1 MLTGQELPYIT
12 KSSSKNSELASKK
25 NKLIA
30 DGISTLVPFFVEEAK
45 GSVLKDVDGNIYLDL
60 YGGIGVVNAG
70 HRPDIVVEKIK
81 NQADKLLH
89 TCFMIAPYENYL
101 QLAEKIVN
109 IIPIKGD
116 KKAAFF
122 NSGAEAVE
130 NAIKIAKA
138 YTKRSGVIS
147 FSNAFHGRTLMTMSL
162 TSKTKP
168 YKYEFGP
175 FAPEVYKA
183 PSAYCYRC
191 PFGKEYGKC
200 SFECLDYIEQL
211 FVSEVDPST
220 IAAMIIEPVQ
230 GEGGFIVQPKE
241 FMQGLEKICKKYG
254 IVFIVDEIQTGFAR
268 TGKMFATEYYG
279 IDPDIITLA
288 KSIASGLPLSAVVGK
303 KNIMDAPGPGR
314 IGGTYGGNPLACAS
328 ALATIDFIKENN
340 LEKKSEEIGKYIM
353 GRLNKLKEKYDFVG
367 DVRGLGSMV
376 AIEFIDKDK
385 KPDKQIVSKI
395 IQKCFEN
402 GIVIISA
409 GVFGNVI
416 RFLPPL
422 VITEE
427 QLKKAM
433 DIFEEAIENVKHE
446 NT

>member
-1 MLTGQELPYIT
+1 MLTGLELPKIEQKKGET
-12 KSSSKNSELASKK
+12 NSKLMERKK
-25 NKLIA
+25 AFVAN
-30 DGISTLVPFFVEEAK
+30 GISTFVPFFVKEAK
-45 GSVLKDVDGNIYLDL
+45 GSVLEDADGNIYLDL
-60 YGGIGVVNAG
+60 YSGIGVVNAG
-70 HRPDIVVEKIK
+70 HRPDSVVEGIK

-89 TCFMIAPYENYL
+89 TCFMVAPYENYL
-101 QLAEKIVN
+101 DLAEKIID
-109 IIPIKGD
+109 IIPIKGE
-116 KKAAFF
+116 KKVAFF

-175 FAPEVYKA
+175 FAPEVYKV

-200 SFECLDYIEQL
+200 SFECLDYIEQF

-230 GEGGFIVQPKE
+230 GEGGFIVQPEE

-254 IVFIVDEIQTGFAR
+254 IIFIVDEIQTGFAR
-268 TGKMFATEYYG
+268 TGRMFASEYYG

-303 KNIMDAPGPGR
+303 KDIMDAPGPGR

-328 ALATIDFIKENN
+328 ALATIDFMKENN
-340 LEKKSEEIGKYIM
+340 LEKKSEKIGKYM
-353 GRLNKLKEKYDFVG
+353 MERLSKLKEKYDFVG
-367 DVRGLGSMV
+367 DVRGLGSMA

-385 KPDKQIVSKI
+385 KPNKSIVSKI
-395 IQKCFEN
+395 IQKCLDE
-402 GIVIISA
+402 GLVIIAA

-422 VITEE
+422 VVTDE

-433 DIFEEAIENVKHE
+433 DIFEKAFENIK
-446 NT
+446 

>member
-1 MLTGQELPYIT
+1 MLTGQELPYRKT
-12 KSSSKNSELASKK
+12 KSSSKNSELARKK

-30 DGISTLVPFFVEEAK
+30 DGISTFVPFFVDEAK
-45 GSVLKDVDGNIYLDL
+45 DAVLKDTDGNLYLDF
-60 YGGIGVVNAG
+60 YAGIGVVNAG
-70 HRPDIVVEKIK
+70 HRPDSVVENIK

-101 QLAEKIVN
+101 DLAEKIID
-109 IIPIKGD
+109 IIPIKGE

-168 YKYEFGP
+168 YKHEFGP
-175 FAPEVYKA
+175 FAPEIYKV

-200 SFECLDYIEQL
+200 SFECLDYIEQF

-220 IAAMIIEPVQ
+220 IAAMIIELVQ

-241 FMQGLEKICKKYG
+241 FMQGLERICKKYG
-254 IVFIVDEIQTGFAR
+254 IIFIVDEIQTGFAR
-268 TGKMFATEYYG
+268 TGRMFASEYYG

-303 KNIMDAPGPGR
+303 KDIMDAPGPGR

-340 LEKKSEEIGKYIM
+340 LEKKSEKMGKYIM
-353 GRLNKLKEKYDFVG
+353 ERLNKLKDEYDFVG

-385 KPDKQIVSKI
+385 KPNKSIASKI
-395 IQKCFEN
+395 IQKCLNE
-402 GIVIISA
+402 GLVIIAA

-422 VITEE
+422 VVTDE

-433 DIFEEAIENVKHE
+433 DIFEKALIDV
-446 NT
+446 

>member
-1 MLTGQELPYIT
+1 MLTGQELPQIL
-12 KSSSKNSELASKK
+12 SKR
-25 NKLIA
+25 NKLNSKLMEKKKSLVA
-30 DGISTLVPFFVEEAK
+30 DGISTFVPFFVDEAK

-60 YGGIGVVNAG
+60 YSGIGVVNAG
-70 HRPDIVVEKIK
+70 HRPDSVVENVKK
-81 NQADKLLH
+81 QADKLLH
-89 TCFMIAPYENYL
+89 TCFMVAPYENYL
-101 QLAEKIVN
+101 DLSEKLIE

-175 FAPEVYKA
+175 FAPEVYKV

-200 SFECLDYIEQL
+200 SFECLDYIEEF

-241 FMQGLEKICKKYG
+241 FMQGLEKICRKYG
-254 IVFIVDEIQTGFAR
+254 IVFVVDEIQTGFAR
-268 TGKMFATEYYG
+268 TGKMFATEHYG

-288 KSIASGLPLSAVVGK
+288 KSIASGMPISAVVGK
-303 KNIMDAPGPGR
+303 KDIMDAPTPGR
-314 IGGTYGGNPLACAS
+314 IGGTYGGNPVACAS
-328 ALATIDFIKENN
+328 ALATIDFMKDNN
-340 LEKKSEEIGKYIM
+340 LEQKSESIGKYLKE
-353 GRLNKLKEKYDFVG
+353 RLNTLKNKHDFIG

-376 AIEFIDKDK
+376 AIEFVDKNN
-385 KPDKQIVSKI
+385 KPYKQIVSEI
-395 IQKCFEN
+395 IQKCLQK
-402 GIVIISA
+402 GLIIIGA

-427 QLKKAM
+427 QLKEAM
-433 DIFEEAIENVKHE
+433 DIFEQAVESIK
-446 NT
+446 